1 MPDRTAPPRPRPSP
15 RPRPLRSALVLGIAA
30 LLGMAHAQ
38 ECTKYVSEAGS
49 GRDASLERP
58 ARDLGNVVGN
68 LEPGDVVCITGGTY
82 TGRADSGADR
92 IEVPVAIYGGF
103 APDFASR
110 DPWGAHRTV
119 FTGVH
124 NAQNFV
130 PDTRL
135 TIDTSGFATRLMA
148 ARGEATEHTVVV
160 DGIVFDNG
168 DRNYYADDA
177 GLRIVRLGTAGKTPT
192 PESGGLVIRT
202 GVTSTIE
209 VRNVLVVNTA
219 PTQGA
224 IALFPGAGAQVTV
237 RNNVAVNN
245 TGVGFHL
252 GTAIAASDP
261 ADYPTYV
268 FANNVSVFNEKHDPF
283 GAIGGTGVMVESGT
297 NVTITGSV
305 IAFNDLYGIDN
316 AKRADDLV
324 VTDNVI
330 VGNALADYLEFAT
343 KIGLEDLEDWAEYV
357 ADGRGN
363 VRLEL
368 DYALSPEWGA
378 AYASRTVIDRNAA
391 EEDVQAVDAWFN
403 DVRSFFGWNLVGTD
417 LDVDSAV
424 WLPRMSLDDAFKVAR
439 MFEGRYGVEA
449 P

>member
-1 MPDRTAPPRPRPSP
+1 MIHTLATRT
-15 RPRPLRSALVLGIAA
+15 LRIAAALVVLAVVGAG
-30 LLGMAHAQ
+30 LAQ
-38 ECTKYVSEAGS
+38 DCTKYVSEAGG

-58 ARDLGNVVGN
+58 ARDLGNIVSS
-68 LEPGDVVCITGGTY
+68 LEPGDVVCIAGGTY

-103 APDFASR
+103 APDFSAR

-130 PDTRL
+130 TDTRL

-148 ARGEATEHTVVV
+148 ARGEPTEHAVIV

-177 GLRIVRLGTAGKTPT
+177 GLRIIRLGTPGRTPT

-202 GVTSTIE
+202 GVTSSIV
-209 VRNVLVVNTA
+209 VRHVVVVNTA

-224 IALFPGAGAQVTV
+224 IALFPGAGARVTV
-237 RNNVAVNN
+237 QNNVAVNN

-252 GTAIAASDP
+252 GTAIAADDP
-261 ADYPTYV
+261 ADFPTYL
-268 FANNVSVFNEKHDPF
+268 FENNVSVFNEKHDPF
-283 GAIGGTGVMVESGT
+283 GGIGGTGVMVESGT
-297 NVTITGSV
+297 HVTLTGNV
-305 IAFNDLYGIDN
+305 IAFNDVYGIDN

-330 VGNALADYLEFAT
+330 VGNAIADYLEFAT
-343 KIGLEDLEDWAEYV
+343 KIDLEDLEDWAEFV

-368 DYALSPEWGA
+368 DYALSEAWGV

-391 EEDVQAVDAWFN
+391 SEDVEAVDSWTN

-424 WLPRMSLDDAFKVAR
+424 WLPRMSLDDAFAVAR
-439 MFEGRYGVEA
+439 LFEGRYGVEA

>member
-1 MPDRTAPPRPRPSP
+1 LA
-15 RPRPLRSALVLGIAA
+15 GA
-30 LLGMAHAQ
+30 LLGLQSLALVHAQ
-38 ECTKYVSEAGS
+38 ECTKYVSEAGG

-58 ARDLGNVVGN
+58 ARDLGNIVSN
-68 LEPGDVVCITGGTY
+68 LEPGDVVCIAGGTY

-124 NAQNFV
+124 NAANFV
-130 PDTRL
+130 TDTRL

-148 ARGEATEHTVVV
+148 ARGEPTEHAVVV

-192 PESGGLVIRT
+192 PESGGLLIRT

-224 IALFPGAGAQVTV
+224 IALFPGAGARVTV
-237 RNNVAVNN
+237 TNNVAVNN
-245 TGVGFHL
+245 TGIGFHL

-261 ADYPTYV
+261 ADYPTYT
-268 FANNVSVFNEKHDPF
+268 FANTVSVFNEKHDPF

-297 NVTITGSV
+297 NVTLTGNV

-316 AKRADDLV
+316 AKRADDLI

-343 KIGLEDLEDWAEYV
+343 KIDLEDLEDWAEYV

-368 DYALSPEWGA
+368 DYALSEAWGA

-391 EEDVQAVDAWFN
+391 AEDVQAVDAWTN

-424 WLPRMSLDDAFKVAR
+424 WLPRMSLDDAFNVAR
-439 MFEGRYGVEA
+439 RFEGRYGVEA

>member
-1 MPDRTAPPRPRPSP
+1 MNHTLATRS
-15 RPRPLRSALVLGIAA
+15 LRIAA
-30 LLGMAHAQ
+30 ATVALAVVGAGFAQ
-38 ECTKYVSEAGS
+38 ECTKYVSEEGS

-58 ARDLGNVVGN
+58 ARDLGNIVSN
-68 LEPGDVVCITGGTY
+68 LEPGDVVCIAGGRY
-82 TGRADSGADR
+82 TGRADAGADR
-92 IEVPVAIYGGF
+92 IEIPVAIYGGY
-103 APDFASR
+103 APDFSTR
-110 DPWGAHRTV
+110 DPWGAYRTV
-119 FTGVH
+119 FTGIH

-130 PDTRL
+130 TDTRL
-135 TIDTSGFATRLMA
+135 TIDTSDFATRLMA
-148 ARGEATEHTVVV
+148 ARGEPTEHAVIV
-160 DGIVFDNG
+160 DGIVFDNA

-177 GLRIVRLGTAGKTPT
+177 GLRIIRQGTPGHTPT

-202 GVTSTIE
+202 GVTTTIE
-209 VRNVLVVNTA
+209 VRHVVVVNTA

-224 IALFPGAGAQVTV
+224 IALFPGAAARVTV
-237 RNNVAVNN
+237 HDNVAVNN

-252 GTAIAASDP
+252 GTAIAADDP
-261 ADYPTYV
+261 ADFPTYL
-268 FANNVSVFNEKHDPF
+268 FENNVSVFNEKHDPF
-283 GAIGGTGVMVESGT
+283 GGIGGTGVMVESGT
-297 NVTITGSV
+297 HVTLTGNV
-305 IAFNDLYGIDN
+305 IAFNDVYGIDN

-330 VGNALADYLEFAT
+330 VGNAIADYLEFAT
-343 KIGLEDLEDWAEYV
+343 KIDLEDLEDWAEFV

-368 DYALSPEWGA
+368 DYALSEAWGV

-391 EEDVQAVDAWFN
+391 SEDVEAVDSWTN

-424 WLPRMSLDDAFKVAR
+424 WLPRMSLDDAFAVAR
-439 MFEGRYGVEA
+439 LFEGRYGVEA